1 MSEIPDKRQPIRATL
16 ARLRTQLQ
24 NEWSHLERNLNT
36 RQHILASI
44 RSHPWEWASCASIL
58 GWRLSRMPARKK
70 RIYIHSSSRKPI
82 KSRDIGPEGKLWR
95 EVWNIS
101 KPMIAAYFA
110 KLLEENAKTPETR
123 LRNESLK

>member
-1 MSEIPDKRQPIRATL
+1 MGMGQLRLYSRVAAISNARSEKKNL
-16 ARLRTQLQ
+16 YSQLK
-24 NEWSHLERNLNT
+24 S
-36 RQHILASI
+36 
-44 RSHPWEWASCASIL
+44 
-58 GWRLSRMPARKK
+58 
-70 RIYIHSSSRKPI
+70 KPI
-82 KSRDIGPEGKLWR
+82 KSRDIGQEGKLWR

>member
-1 MSEIPDKRQPIRATL
+1 MGMGQLRLYSRVAAISNARSE
-16 ARLRTQLQ
+16 
-24 NEWSHLERNLNT
+24 
-36 RQHILASI
+36 
-44 RSHPWEWASCASIL
+44 
-58 GWRLSRMPARKK
+58 K

-82 KSRDIGPEGKLWR
+82 KSRDIGQEGKLWR